1 MKDCTDALALLEV
14 DPSALSAGT
23 HSQSVYEGEHMLAQD
38 KEQRFLG
45 NTHGANFG
53 EKPDEPTPKPLVP
66 SGPVPPPGS
75 AKRRTWVLK
84 TIARRG
90 AAKAKMGDL
99 ASAAED
105 YRVAAALDP
114 TDENL
119 QRDLETLTKQCEEEK
134 ALKAKALEDASGEA
148 EGGDENSSSGNN
160 SSSATLGEATDSSK
174 AAAVAGEGEGASEG
188 GKVGEPGLA
197 APLAPGQAGQ

>member
-1 MKDCTDALALLEV
+1 
-14 DPSALSAGT
+14 
-23 HSQSVYEGEHMLAQD
+23 MLAQD

-53 EKPDEPTPKPLVP
+53 EKADEPTPKPLVP

-90 AAKAKMGDL
+90 AAKAKLGDL

-119 QRDLETLTKQCEEEK
+119 QR
-134 ALKAKALEDASGEA
+134 
-148 EGGDENSSSGNN
+148 GG
-160 SSSATLGEATDSSK
+160 
-174 AAAVAGEGEGASEG
+174 
-188 GKVGEPGLA
+188 
-197 APLAPGQAGQ
+197 

>member
-1 MKDCTDALALLEV
+1 
-14 DPSALSAGT
+14 
-23 HSQSVYEGEHMLAQD
+23 MLAQD

-53 EKPDEPTPKPLVP
+53 EKADEPTPKPLVP

-90 AAKAKMGDL
+90 AAKAKLGDL

-119 QRDLETLTKQCEEEK
+119 QRDLETLTKQCEEER
-134 ALKAKALEDASGEA
+134 AAKAKVKVPQIPFSKPPTTSDL
-148 EGGDENSSSGNN
+148 
-160 SSSATLGEATDSSK
+160 ATSPPQQ
-174 AAAVAGEGEGASEG
+174 
-188 GKVGEPGLA
+188 PGL
-197 APLAPGQAGQ
+197 GGRERRGRGGRRKQQQWEQ